1 MTEDGYVDLWVGT
14 SVPHSPDFLA
24 TIRSIEIE
32 IKDILADATRIDE
45 EAARAL
51 WDTRMTQL
59 DITGDGHIDQSD
71 IERHQKEGQTLDLS
85 SQATLREIL
94 AGMPLNGSKREQQ
107 QWWNSLSVREQQM
120 YMNAVPLEV
129 AGMKGLPDEVR
140 RQLSGPAE
148 LGYDKLKLLQYAQDH
163 WNDKDID
170 TMENN
175 CTNFVS
181 RGLEYAGL
189 KRKGGVAILDI
200 LDRDSWTHDLW
211 STIWPNGP
219 WEYVPGVYSHA
230 WGGAN
235 AQHDLF
241 VRHGSQELA
250 QRDVRPGDIVY
261 WSYKNGEEHHA
272 AVVTGVLPNGDVL
285 YTQHTHNREDQSLGA
300 RLPYNHV
307 KEGDQDIRF
316 VRVKQ
321 IW

>member
-94 AGMPLNGSKREQQ
+94 AGMPLNGSKQEQQ

-170 TMENN
+170 TMQNN

-189 KRKGGVAILDI
+189 KRKGGSRHPRYPRSRLLDPRPLVDHMAERAVGI
-200 LDRDSWTHDLW
+200 C
-211 STIWPNGP
+211 P
-219 WEYVPGVYSHA
+219 WGLQSCL
-230 WGGAN
+230 G
-235 AQHDLF
+235 
-241 VRHGSQELA
+241 R
-250 QRDVRPGDIVY
+250 
-261 WSYKNGEEHHA
+261 GECA
-272 AVVTGVLPNGDVL
+272 A
-285 YTQHTHNREDQSLGA
+285 
-300 RLPYNHV
+300 
-307 KEGDQDIRF
+307 
-316 VRVKQ
+316 
-321 IW
+321 